1 MAEADWAAIQDIDRE
16 TWNALPEAT
25 RRAIEILLE
34 LREEE
39 EEEAALG
46 KLRKRRG

>member
-1 MAEADWAAIQDIDRE
+1 MTIQDIDEE

-25 RRAIEILLE
+25 RRAIQTLKN

-39 EEEAALG
+39 DEATL
-46 KLRKRRG
+46 KRLQKSGGSGP